1 MENNLTPEQVVE
13 KLDNLFAEKMQ
24 SLPKTEDIEGLKTE
38 LTALKSLEQ
47 KSAEIEKSIAKF
59 EGRLEAMSEKALAP
73 VEVAVKTIAGKINST
88 LVEKQAEIIDAIE
101 KGNKFS
107 LDLKVDTT
115 IAGDYTGTRALT
127 ELDPEVNVIT
137 RPIRRIRE
145 ISNVAPTNS
154 KAVTYVQQTTQ
165 STSAF
170 VNEGTAKSNGQLQY
184 QEVTVNVTK
193 VAGLI
198 KISKEM
204 LADLSF
210 MRGEVNRDLM
220 ESVEQ
225 NIDNGLLNGNGTA
238 PNLNGVINQATTWT
252 AGTFAGTIT
261 NATIIDVLRV
271 AKSNIEAS
279 NFTPTH
285 IVLHP
290 EDVAK
295 IELAKSTN
303 GEYTYPVFYNLGQ
316 VPNMI
321 LSGMI
326 VVPSKNMTAGTF
338 LVGDFS
344 KFHVKVREDINMTIG
359 YDQDDFSRNMVSMIV
374 EARLCSYVKAND
386 TGAFQKGTVA
396 TAIAA
401 L

>member
-1 MENNLTPEQVVE
+1 L
-13 KLDNLFAEKMQ
+13 
-24 SLPKTEDIEGLKTE
+24 
-38 LTALKSLEQ
+38 
-47 KSAEIEKSIAKF
+47 

>member
-1 MENNLTPEQVVE
+1 VENLTPEQVVE

-24 SLPKTEDIEGLKTE
+24 SLPKNEDIEGLKTE
-38 LTALKSLEQ
+38 LNSLKSLEQ
-47 KSAEIEKSIAKF
+47 KSADIEKAIAKF
-59 EGRLEAMSEKALAP
+59 EGRLEAMSEKALVP
-73 VEVAVKTIAGKINST
+73 VETAVKTIAGKINQT
-88 LVEKQAEIIDAIE
+88 LAEKHAEIIELVEKGQ
-101 KGNKFS
+101 KFN
-107 LDLKVDTT
+107 LDIKTDTT

-127 ELDPEVNVIT
+127 ELDPEVNVIA
-137 RPIRRIRE
+137 RPIRRLRE
-145 ISNVAPTNS
+145 ISNVAPTSS

-165 STSAF
+165 SSSTFIA
-170 VNEGTAKSNGQLQY
+170 EATAKSNGQLQY
-184 QEVTVNVTK
+184 QEVTINVTK

-225 NIDNGLLNGNGTA
+225 NIDNGLLNGNGVGA
-238 PNLNGVINQATTWT
+238 NLNGVYNQATTWT
-252 AGTFAGTIT
+252 AGTFAASVT
-261 NATIIDVLRV
+261 NPTIIDVLRV
-271 AKSNIEAS
+271 AKANIEAS
-279 NFTPTH
+279 NYTPTH

-290 EDVAK
+290 QDVAK
-295 IELAKSTN
+295 IELAKDTA
-303 GEYTYPVFYNLGQ
+303 GTYTYPVFYNGGQ

-326 VVPSKNMTAGTF
+326 VVPSVNMTAGNF

-344 KFHVKVREDINMTIG
+344 KFHVKIREDVNMTVG

-374 EARLCSYVKAND
+374 EARLCSYVKANN
-386 TGAFQKGTVA
+386 TTAFQKGVIA
-396 TAIAA
+396 TCIAA

>member
-1 MENNLTPEQVVE
+1 MDNNLTPEQVVE

-24 SLPKTEDIEGLKTE
+24 SLPKTEDVESLRTE
-38 LTALKSLEQ
+38 LTALKGLEQ
-47 KSAEIEKSIAKF
+47 KSNEIEKSIAKF
-59 EGRLEAMSEKALAP
+59 EGRLEAMAEKSVP
-73 VEVAVKTIAGKINST
+73 TIEQSVKTIAGKIVQT
-88 LVEKQAEIIDAIE
+88 LATKHDEIMDNIE
-101 KGNKFS
+101 KGQKFS

-127 ELDPEVNVIT
+127 ELDTEINVIS

-145 ISNVAPTNS
+145 IANVAPTSS
-154 KAVTYVQQTTQ
+154 KAVTYIQQTTQ
-165 STSAF
+165 STTGF
-170 VNEGTAKSNGQLQY
+170 LNEAVAKANGQLQY
-184 QEVTVNVTK
+184 TEVTVNVTK

-204 LADLSF
+204 LGDLSF
-210 MRGEVNRDLM
+210 MQGEVNRDLM
-220 ESVEQ
+220 ESVDQ
-225 NIDNGLLNGNGTA
+225 NIDNGLLNGNGSA

-271 AKSNIEAS
+271 AKANIEAS

-285 IVLHP
+285 IILHP

-295 IELAKSTN
+295 IELAKDTN
-303 GEYTYPVFYNLGQ
+303 GGYTYPVFYNLGS

-321 LSGMI
+321 LSGM
-326 VVPSKNMTAGTF
+326 VVVQSKNMTAGNF

-344 KFHVKVREDINMTIG
+344 KFNVKVREDLNMTIG
-359 YDQDDFSRNMVSMIV
+359 YDMDDFSRNMVSMIV

-386 TGAFQKGTVA
+386 TGAFQKGVIA